1 MNDKWIK
8 WEESIKSGR
17 MVVNE
22 YLYKKLRVLNMK
34 KRRGKFIWIKKK
46 PNQDWSRLIKIKIRL
61 EKKYFYQLNAG
72 PMVEWGENETD
83 CQRKRKERD

>member
-1 MNDKWIK
+1 
-8 WEESIKSGR
+8 

-34 KRRGKFIWIKKK
+34 KRRGKFIWIRKQ

-61 EKKYFYQLNAG
+61 EKKYFYQ
-72 PMVEWGENETD
+72 
-83 CQRKRKERD
+83 